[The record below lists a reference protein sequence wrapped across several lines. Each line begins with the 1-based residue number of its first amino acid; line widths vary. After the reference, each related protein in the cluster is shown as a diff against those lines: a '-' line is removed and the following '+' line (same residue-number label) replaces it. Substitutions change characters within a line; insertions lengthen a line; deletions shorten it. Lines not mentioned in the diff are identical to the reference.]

1 MRIVKRGTRICL
13 LIALLLVVVVIA
25 IVAIAWQHRPNYRLT
40 KENFERIADGMTQA
54 EVEAILGPPMS
65 VEIYENTNWGTMVT
79 WETRRI
85 EGHLVYMRSINISF
99 DPSGRKWGIG
109 QYTNCP
115 LDIDS
120 WTQFRLSVVDS
131 SPWLAQQLD
140 WLP

>member
-1 MRIVKRGTRICL
+1 MVPEFVCSLRSCSWLLSLQSWRLPGSTDRIT
-13 LIALLLVVVVIA
+13 A
-25 IVAIAWQHRPNYRLT
+25 LT